1 MEENTGKLAS
11 DKSLYIYVQHIN
23 PEHMRKFNSS
33 RMKRHLKTWEVDS
46 VMGNFLCWV
55 ICVVGCS
62 VLQHLLRVFLEMTSI
77 CISKL
82 KLLIQVGI
90 IQSVED
96 PGITKWRRGCM
107 YSLPHLDINV
117 LSFLDL
123 DLV

>member
-11 DKSLYIYVQHIN
+11 DKSSYIYVQHIN
-23 PEHMRKFNSS
+23 LKHMRNFISS
-33 RMKRHLKTWEVDS
+33 RMKRHLKIWEVDS
-46 VMGNFLCWV
+46 VMANFLCWF

-62 VLQHLLRVFLEMTSI
+62 VLQHLLGVFLDMTSI

-82 KLLIQVGI
+82 KLLIQMGI

-96 PGITKWRRGCM
+96 PDITKWRQGCM